1 MINMPRAPMDKVDN
15 MQEQIGN
22 ERREMEILKI

>member
-1 MINMPRAPMDKVDN
+1 MKKVDN

-22 ERREMEILKI
+22 VSREMENPRDNHKRML